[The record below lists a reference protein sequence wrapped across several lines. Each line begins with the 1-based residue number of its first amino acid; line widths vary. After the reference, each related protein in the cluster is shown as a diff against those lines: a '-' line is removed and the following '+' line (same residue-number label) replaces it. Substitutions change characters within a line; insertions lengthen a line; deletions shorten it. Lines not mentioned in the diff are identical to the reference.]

1 MEKPYVVGIDI
12 GGTNTV
18 FGVVDA
24 RGQILY
30 SGAIK
35 TGNYP
40 DINDYVSELAK
51 GLKLVIEQAGG
62 KDVIKGIGVGAPN
75 GNFFNGCIEFAPNLP
90 WKEKI
95 PLAQLI
101 SEKVGIPVALTNDAN
116 AAAIGEMTYGA
127 ARGMKDFIVITLGTG
142 VGSGIV
148 IGGNLVYGH
157 DGFAG
162 ELGHVIMRRNNGRLC
177 GSGPTGCLE
186 AYASA
191 TGLALTAREYLDIR
205 KDPSLLRD
213 LVPDNIT
220 AKGDALAIEIFE
232 KTGTILGEA
241 FADFV
246 ACSSPEAIILFGG
259 LAKAGDLLMAP
270 IKRSMDKNMLK
281 VFAGKTKLLF
291 SQLKESDA
299 AVLGASALGWEL
311 K

>member
-24 RGQILY
+24 RGTILY

-35 TGNYP
+35 TGKYAEI
-40 DINDYVSELAK
+40 DDYVEALAN
-51 GLKLVIEQAGG
+51 GLNGIIDQAGG
-62 KDVIKGIGVGAPN
+62 PDKIKGVGVGAPN

-90 WKEKI
+90 WKGKI

-101 SEKVGIPVALTNDAN
+101 SEKIGGIPVALTNDAN

-162 ELGHVIMRRNNGRLC
+162 
-177 GSGPTGCLE
+177 
-186 AYASA
+186 
-191 TGLALTAREYLDIR
+191 
-205 KDPSLLRD
+205 
-213 LVPDNIT
+213 
-220 AKGDALAIEIFE
+220 
-232 KTGTILGEA
+232 
-241 FADFV
+241 
-246 ACSSPEAIILFGG
+246 
-259 LAKAGDLLMAP
+259 
-270 IKRSMDKNMLK
+270 
-281 VFAGKTKLLF
+281 
-291 SQLKESDA
+291 
-299 AVLGASALGWEL
+299 
-311 K
+311 